1 MTTRGEKKSRRIRS
15 KKERHEAKKEI
26 KEELEEKELL
36 DNLVKEML
44 SQFGLGLG
52 PRIYLKEG
60 IGSSSK
66 GDLQRPW
73 N

>member
-36 DNLVKEML
+36 DNLDKEML
-44 SQFGLGLG
+44 S
-52 PRIYLKEG
+52 
-60 IGSSSK
+60 
-66 GDLQRPW
+66 
-73 N
+73 